1 MMLKFSKLRMSGGL
15 SNNKLSYVIMN
26 NKKIKTKILSIYP
39 DLIEIEGF
47 YFFRD
52 YSHVLAGFSCEFT
65 PRRVYVSKVF
75 YPLFDRVGFLHLSY
89 SSRILSLVN
98 QPKVLSGGSDI
109 SLPEKINS
117 VISLNYSSMKS
128 SCNLDGFNRFLS
140 ERVSNTSNPV
150 VKQTYAMC
158 LILLD
163 QFDPAIEWLS
173 VALSSERAEIK
184 ANFRDDCLTLLNLV
198 EKNPIECKLL
208 LNSWEEDRRDAL
220 SLGAN

>member
-1 MMLKFSKLRMSGGL
+1 
-15 SNNKLSYVIMN
+15 MN

-52 YSHVLAGFSCEFT
+52 YSHVLAGFHCEFT
-65 PRRVYVSKVF
+65 PRGVYVSKAF
-75 YPLFDRVGFLHLSY
+75 YPLFDRAGFLHLSY
-89 SSRILSLVN
+89 SSRILSVVN

-140 ERVSNTSNPV
+140 ERVRNTGNPV
-150 VKQTYAMC
+150 IIQTYAMC

-184 ANFRDDCLTLLNLV
+184 ANFRDDCQTLLDLV

-208 LNSWEEDRRDAL
+208 LNSWEEDRRDEL
-220 SLGAN
+220 SLGVE